1 MTMIM
6 PSDLDYKQTKQLKI
20 SGGPLPSPHRELA
33 DWINVHYEVKAL
45 NLVLDTIEP
54 NSRPRLNVI
63 LEWAADGQKFRQ
75 KDSPNFDKDAQR
87 TVQQQFASLTK
98 KMGFQTTD
106 VSRLLVIFSAFESVA
121 RIEAN
126 QRVTDRDITNL
137 KVNLADPEL
146 WKIRTC
152 FDGVTFFLY
161 TDAQL
166 KAHQDMGARD
176 LYIREYSCVTE
187 PYDEFGYLRT
197 RGISVSLDSKEN
209 FDTNFQGNWFY
220 YDR

>member
-1 MTMIM
+1 MIM

-20 SGGPLPSPHRELA
+20 SGGSLPSPYRELA
-33 DWINVHYEVKAL
+33 DWIKVHYEVQAL
-45 NLVLDTIEP
+45 NLFLDTIEP

-87 TVQQQFASLTK
+87 AVQQQFASLTQ
-98 KMGFQTTD
+98 KMELQTAD

-126 QRVTDRDITNL
+126 QRVTDHDITNL
-137 KVNLADPEL
+137 KAGLADPEL

-161 TDAQL
+161 TGAQL
-166 KAHQDMGARD
+166 KAHQDKGVRD
-176 LYIREYSCVTE
+176 LYIREYSRLTE
-187 PYDEFGYLRT
+187 QYDEFGYLRT

>member
-1 MTMIM
+1 MIV

-20 SGGPLPSPHRELA
+20 SGGPLPSPYRELA
-33 DWINVHYEVKAL
+33 DWIKVHYEVQVL
-45 NLVLDTIEP
+45 NLFLDTIEP

-75 KDSPNFDKDAQR
+75 KNSPNFDKDAQR
-87 TVQQQFASLTK
+87 AVQQQFASLTQ
-98 KMGFQTTD
+98 KMELQTAD

-137 KVNLADPEL
+137 KADLADPEL

-152 FDGVTFFLY
+152 FDGVTFFLH

-166 KAHQDMGARD
+166 KVHQDKGVRD
-176 LYIREYSCVTE
+176 LYIREYSRLTE
-187 PYDEFGYLRT
+187 KYDEFGYLRT

>member
-1 MTMIM
+1 M

-20 SGGPLPSPHRELA
+20 NGGPLPSPQRELA
-33 DWINVHYEVKAL
+33 DWINVHYEVQVL
-45 NLVLDTIEP
+45 NLVLDTSEP

-63 LEWAADGQKFRQ
+63 LEWGVDGQKFRQ
-75 KDSPNFDKDAQR
+75 KNSPNFDKDAQLA
-87 TVQQQFASLTK
+87 VQQKFAPLTK
-98 KMGFQTTD
+98 KMGLQPKD
-106 VSRLLVIFSAFESVA
+106 VSRLLVIFSDFESVA

-137 KVNLADPEL
+137 MANLADPEL
-146 WKIRTC
+146 WKIRTR
-152 FDGVTFFLY
+152 FDEVTFFLY

-176 LYIREYSCVTE
+176 LYMREYSRLTE

-209 FDTNFQGNWFY
+209 FDANFQGNWFY

>member
-1 MTMIM
+1 MIV

-20 SGGPLPSPHRELA
+20 SGGPLPSPYRELA
-33 DWINVHYEVKAL
+33 DWIKVHYEVEVL
-45 NLVLDTIEP
+45 NLFLDTIEP

-75 KDSPNFDKDAQR
+75 KNSPNFDKDAQR
-87 TVQQQFASLTK
+87 AVQQQFASLTQ
-98 KMGFQTTD
+98 KMELQTAD

-137 KVNLADPEL
+137 KADLADPEL

-166 KAHQDMGARD
+166 KVHQDKGVRD
-176 LYIREYSCVTE
+176 LYIREYSRLTE
-187 PYDEFGYLRT
+187 QYDEFGYLRT

>member
-33 DWINVHYEVKAL
+33 DWINVHYEVQVL
-45 NLVLDTIEP
+45 NLILDTIEP
-54 NSRPRLNVI
+54 NNRPRLNVI
-63 LEWAADGQKFRQ
+63 LEWAADGLKFRQ

-87 TVQQQFASLTK
+87 TVQQQFASLT
-98 KMGFQTTD
+98 MGFQTTD

-137 KVNLADPEL
+137 KAKLADPEL

-176 LYIREYSCVTE
+176 LYIREYSRLTE
-187 PYDEFGYLRT
+187 PYDEFGYLQT
-197 RGISVSLDSKEN
+197 RGISVTLDSKEN
-209 FDTNFQGNWFY
+209 FDTKFRGSWFY